1 MMRRQRLC
9 ARMAGATAGLFLLVA
24 TAVLGLAQ
32 AASDVDPR
40 DTMRR
45 VLVDSQAEDEVASVR
60 MELIDANGRVRRR
73 STTISSKKRKGGG
86 SARLIRFHEPP
97 DLARAA
103 ILTIDAEGRD
113 PDQWIYLPAY
123 HAARRVAAANRGD
136 TWMGTDL
143 TYEDITE
150 KNVDQY
156 AYTTLGHE
164 QIDDVRCTVIAA
176 VPTHRTLRE
185 QSAYSKT
192 IYWVDPNESVALKI
206 EYYDRAGRLLKIV
219 TNTDLRRHGKYRRW
233 DVTRVRD
240 VVRNHQTVLT
250 VTERKIDRGLSDDL
264 FGVPHLERGR

>member
-1 MMRRQRLC
+1 MIRRWRLGT
-9 ARMAGATAGLFLLVA
+9 ALVGVTAGLLLA
-24 TAVLGLAQ
+24 AAVLALAQ
-32 AASDVDPR
+32 GVREPDPR

-45 VLVDSQAEDEVASVR
+45 VLVDSQAEDETASVR
-60 MELIDANGRVRRR
+60 MELVDANGRIRRR
-73 STTISSKKRKGGG
+73 STTISSKKRKGGQ

-103 ILTIDAEGRD
+103 ILTVDRADGE

-150 KNVDQY
+150 KNIDHY
-156 AYTTLGHE
+156 EYTALRQE
-164 QIDDVRCTVIAA
+164 QCDNTRCTVIAA
-176 VPTHRTLRE
+176 IPTHRTLRE

-192 IYWVDPNESVALKI
+192 VYWVDPTESVALKI
-206 EYYDRAGRLLKIV
+206 EYYDRTGRLLKIV
-219 TNTDLRRHGKYRRW
+219 THTNLRPYGRYRRW
-233 DVTRVRD
+233 DVTRVQD
-240 VVRNHQTVLT
+240 VTRNHQTVLT
-250 VTERKIDRGLSDDL
+250 VTERKLDRGLSDEL